1 MPVLNF
7 FRARGQAPVR
17 RNGPKSFACP
27 YCFET
32 IRHDEVCFLVP
43 YTQQEIAYTE
53 AELSV
58 MDPAVAEKIRQE
70 QAEIAPFRK
79 RDSDEKLE
87 NFWRHL
93 GGIDA
98 YSNNPAFEEELQWNS
113 PLVTPENAGEMTE
126 SGYEKDNDGF
136 VVSVTDRLSKK
147 PSKLRLCPHC
157 HNVLPEGYGKY
168 PLHFISIVGI
178 TSSGKT
184 VYLTQL
190 LSEIET
196 YLGRMGVNVCYK
208 DKEARRF
215 ENIRDSSTIL
225 PNATTRNDLRPPIT
239 ITAQEGSNFY
249 TLVFYDIAGENCV
262 DADKQELF
270 GPYISHADGIIVL
283 MDPAQFP
290 QLRTQIEAKH
300 SGAIGAENTA
310 TVNSVLQTMY
320 QSFLTERMNQA
331 GKVEIP
337 FAFIVS
343 KSDYLDEILSDDP
356 NWKDSVIFDNLP
368 VPKKSEKLKRRVV
381 SYGEL
386 VSIDHAVRQLL
397 EENGDPTLYEQI
409 RTSFANSRF
418 FAVSALSC
426 GTRWVLSHTAELKG
440 SYNIFLDDESESRKI
455 FIELTLNSE
464 ECLAS
469 RRALRELLTRDHNT
483 LLRYDLK
490 TRELTEIFSLPDAR
504 DRTALYLE
512 ADVKNTGKT
521 GFYELFFSDN
531 AADEGQSP
539 VLTQGAKFDLLKMPE
554 THPQPRRIAEPLYWM
569 LSRFGLLAEE

>member
-1 MPVLNF
+1 MPEFNIF
-7 FRARGQAPVR
+7 RIFRARGQAPAR
-17 RNGPKSFACP
+17 RKGTKSFACP

-43 YTQQEIAYTE
+43 YTQQEITYTE

-58 MDPAVAEKIRQE
+58 MDPAVAKTIRQE

-126 SGYEKDNDGF
+126 SGYEKDKDGF

-190 LSEIET
+190 LSEIEA
-196 YLGRMGVNVCYK
+196 YLGRMGVTVCYK

-215 ENIRDSSTIL
+215 KSIRDSSTIL

-239 ITAQEGSNFY
+239 ITAQEGSSFY

-262 DADKQELF
+262 DPDKQALF
-270 GPYISHADGIIVL
+270 GPYISHSDGIIVL
-283 MDPAQFP
+283 IDPAQFP
-290 QLRTQIEAKH
+290 LLRTEIAARH
-300 SGAIGAENTA
+300 SSAVGSPNTA
-310 TVNSVLQTMY
+310 TVHSVLQTMN
-320 QSFLTERMNQA
+320 QSFLTERKNQD
-331 GKVEIP
+331 GKVEMP
-337 FAFIVS
+337 FAFVVS
-343 KSDYLDEILSDDP
+343 KSDYLDEILREDP
-356 NWKDSVIFDNLP
+356 NCENSAIIEMLP
-368 VPKKSEKLKRRVV
+368 DPDPNRPVV

-386 VSIDHAVRQLL
+386 VSIDLAVRQLL
-397 EENGDPTLYEQI
+397 AQHGDPTLYAQI
-409 RTSFANSRF
+409 GRDFANSRF
-418 FAVSALSC
+418 FAVSALGV
-426 GTRWVLSHTAELKG
+426 GTRLVLSHTAELKG
-440 SYNIFLDDESESRKI
+440 SYNIFLDDESESREI
-455 FIELTLNSE
+455 LIELSPDSE
-464 ECLAS
+464 KCLAS

-483 LLRYDLK
+483 ILRYDLK
-490 TRELTEIFSLPDAR
+490 TRELTEISCLPKAR
-504 DRTALYLE
+504 DRTALYL
-512 ADVKNTGKT
+512 DVNNPEKA

-531 AADEGQSP
+531 ADGEGQSP
-539 VLTQGAKFDLLKMPE
+539 VLTQGAKFDFFKTPE
-554 THPQPRRIAEPLYWM
+554 AYPQPRRIAEPLYWM
-569 LSRFGLLAEE
+569 LSQFGLLDAE

>member
-1 MPVLNF
+1 MPEFNIF
-7 FRARGQAPVR
+7 RIFRARGQAPAR
-17 RNGPKSFACP
+17 RKGTKSFACP

-43 YTQQEIAYTE
+43 YTQQEITYTE

-58 MDPAVAEKIRQE
+58 MDPAVAKTIRQE

-126 SGYEKDNDGF
+126 SGYEKDKDGF

-190 LSEIET
+190 LSEIEA
-196 YLGRMGVNVCYK
+196 YLGRMGVTVCYK

-215 ENIRDSSTIL
+215 KSIRDSSTIL

-239 ITAQEGSNFY
+239 ITAQEGSSFY

-262 DADKQELF
+262 DPDKQALF
-270 GPYISHADGIIVL
+270 GPYISHSDGIIVL
-283 MDPAQFP
+283 IDPAQFP
-290 QLRTQIEAKH
+290 LLRTEIAARH
-300 SGAIGAENTA
+300 SSAVGSPNTA
-310 TVNSVLQTMY
+310 TVHSVLQTMN
-320 QSFLTERMNQA
+320 QSFLTERKNQD
-331 GKVEIP
+331 GKVEMP
-337 FAFIVS
+337 FAFVVS
-343 KSDYLDEILSDDP
+343 KSDYLDEILREDP
-356 NWKDSVIFDNLP
+356 NCENSAIIEMLP
-368 VPKKSEKLKRRVV
+368 DPDPNRPVV

-386 VSIDHAVRQLL
+386 VSIDLAVRQLL
-397 EENGDPTLYEQI
+397 AQHGDPTLYAQI
-409 RTSFANSRF
+409 GRDFANSRF
-418 FAVSALSC
+418 FAVSALGV
-426 GTRWVLSHTAELKG
+426 GTRLVLSHTAELKG
-440 SYNIFLDDESESRKI
+440 SYNIFLDDESESREI
-455 FIELTLNSE
+455 LIELSPDSE
-464 ECLAS
+464 KCLAS

-483 LLRYDLK
+483 ILRYDLK
-490 TRELTEIFSLPDAR
+490 TRELTEISCLPKAR

-512 ADVKNTGKT
+512 ADVNNPEKA

-531 AADEGQSP
+531 ADGEGQSP
-539 VLTQGAKFDLLKMPE
+539 VLTQGAKFDFFKTPE
-554 THPQPRRIAEPLYWM
+554 AYPQPRRIAEPLYWM
-569 LSRFGLLAEE
+569 LSQFGLLDAE

>member
-1 MPVLNF
+1 MPEFNIF
-7 FRARGQAPVR
+7 RIFRARGQAPAR
-17 RNGPKSFACP
+17 RKGTKSFACP

-43 YTQQEIAYTE
+43 YTQQEITYTE

-58 MDPAVAEKIRQE
+58 MDPAVAKTIRQE

-126 SGYEKDNDGF
+126 SGYEKDKDGF

-190 LSEIET
+190 LSEIEA
-196 YLGRMGVNVCYK
+196 YLGRMGVTVCYK

-215 ENIRDSSTIL
+215 KSIRDSSTIL

-239 ITAQEGSNFY
+239 ITAQEGSSFY

-262 DADKQELF
+262 DPDKQALF
-270 GPYISHADGIIVL
+270 GPYISHSDGIIVL
-283 MDPAQFP
+283 IDPAQFP
-290 QLRTQIEAKH
+290 LLRTEIAARH
-300 SGAIGAENTA
+300 SSAVGSPNTA
-310 TVNSVLQTMY
+310 TVHSVLQTMN
-320 QSFLTERMNQA
+320 QSFLTERKNQD
-331 GKVEIP
+331 GKVEMP
-337 FAFIVS
+337 FAFVVS
-343 KSDYLDEILSDDP
+343 KSDYLDEILREDP
-356 NWKDSVIFDNLP
+356 NCENSAIIEMLP
-368 VPKKSEKLKRRVV
+368 DPDPNRPVV

-386 VSIDHAVRQLL
+386 VSIDLAVRQLL
-397 EENGDPTLYEQI
+397 AQHGDPTLYAQI
-409 RTSFANSRF
+409 GRDFANSRF
-418 FAVSALSC
+418 FAVSALGV
-426 GTRWVLSHTAELKG
+426 GTRLVLSHTAELKG
-440 SYNIFLDDESESRKI
+440 SYNIFLDDESESREI
-455 FIELTLNSE
+455 LIELSPDSE
-464 ECLAS
+464 KCLAS

-483 LLRYDLK
+483 ILRYDLK
-490 TRELTEIFSLPDAR
+490 TRELTEISCLPEAR
-504 DRTALYLE
+504 DRNALYLE

-521 GFYELFFSDN
+521 GFYELFFSEN

-539 VLTQGAKFDLLKMPE
+539 VLTQGAKFDFFKTPE
-554 THPQPRRIAEPLYWM
+554 AYPQPRRIAEPLYWM
-569 LSRFGLLAEE
+569 LSQFGLLDAE

>member
-1 MPVLNF
+1 MPEFNIF
-7 FRARGQAPVR
+7 RIFRARGQAPAR
-17 RNGPKSFACP
+17 RKGTKSFACP

-43 YTQQEIAYTE
+43 YTQQEITYTE

-58 MDPAVAEKIRQE
+58 MDPAVAKTIRQE

-126 SGYEKDNDGF
+126 SGYEKDKDGF

-190 LSEIET
+190 LSEIEA
-196 YLGRMGVNVCYK
+196 YLGRMGVTVCYK

-215 ENIRDSSTIL
+215 KSIRDSSTIL

-239 ITAQEGSNFY
+239 ITAQEGSSFY

-262 DADKQELF
+262 DPDKQALF
-270 GPYISHADGIIVL
+270 GPYISHSDGIIVL
-283 MDPAQFP
+283 IDPAQFP
-290 QLRTQIEAKH
+290 LLRTEIAARH
-300 SGAIGAENTA
+300 SSAVGSPNTA
-310 TVNSVLQTMY
+310 TVHSVLQTMN
-320 QSFLTERMNQA
+320 QSFLTERKNQD
-331 GKVEIP
+331 GKVEMP
-337 FAFIVS
+337 FAFVVS
-343 KSDYLDEILSDDP
+343 KSDYLDEILREDP
-356 NWKDSVIFDNLP
+356 NCENSAIIEMLP
-368 VPKKSEKLKRRVV
+368 DPDPNRPVV

-386 VSIDHAVRQLL
+386 VSIDLAVRQLL
-397 EENGDPTLYEQI
+397 AQHGDPTLYAQI
-409 RTSFANSRF
+409 GRDFANSRF
-418 FAVSALSC
+418 FAVSALGV
-426 GTRWVLSHTAELKG
+426 GTRLVLSHTAELKG
-440 SYNIFLDDESESRKI
+440 SYNIFLDDESESREI
-455 FIELTLNSE
+455 LIELSPDSE
-464 ECLAS
+464 KCLAS
-469 RRALRELLTRDHNT
+469 RHALRELLTRDHNT
-483 LLRYDLK
+483 ILRYDLK
-490 TRELTEIFSLPDAR
+490 TRELTEISCLPKAR

-512 ADVKNTGKT
+512 ADVNNPEKA

-531 AADEGQSP
+531 ADGEGQSP
-539 VLTQGAKFDLLKMPE
+539 VLTQGAKFDFFKTPE
-554 THPQPRRIAEPLYWM
+554 AYPQPRRIAEPLYWM
-569 LSRFGLLAEE
+569 LSQFGLLDAE

>member
-1 MPVLNF
+1 MPEFNIF
-7 FRARGQAPVR
+7 RIFRARGQAPAR
-17 RNGPKSFACP
+17 RKGTKSFACP

-43 YTQQEIAYTE
+43 YTQQEITYTE

-58 MDPAVAEKIRQE
+58 MDPAVAKTIRQE

-98 YSNNPAFEEELQWNS
+98 YSNNPAFEEELQWYS

-126 SGYEKDNDGF
+126 SGYEKDKDGF

-190 LSEIET
+190 LSEIEA
-196 YLGRMGVNVCYK
+196 YLGRMGVTVCYK

-215 ENIRDSSTIL
+215 KSIRDSSTIL

-239 ITAQEGSNFY
+239 ITAQEGSSFY

-262 DADKQELF
+262 DPDKQALF
-270 GPYISHADGIIVL
+270 GPYISHSDGIIVL
-283 MDPAQFP
+283 IDPAQFP
-290 QLRTQIEAKH
+290 LLRTEIAARH
-300 SGAIGAENTA
+300 SSAVGSPNTA
-310 TVNSVLQTMY
+310 TVHSVLQTMN
-320 QSFLTERMNQA
+320 QSFLTERKNQD
-331 GKVEIP
+331 GKVEMP
-337 FAFIVS
+337 FAFVVS
-343 KSDYLDEILSDDP
+343 KSDYLDEILREDP
-356 NWKDSVIFDNLP
+356 NCENSAIIEMLP
-368 VPKKSEKLKRRVV
+368 DPDPNRPVV

-386 VSIDHAVRQLL
+386 VSIDLAVRQLL
-397 EENGDPTLYEQI
+397 AQHGDPTLYAQI
-409 RTSFANSRF
+409 GRDFANSRF
-418 FAVSALSC
+418 FAVSALGV
-426 GTRWVLSHTAELKG
+426 GTRLVLSHTAELKG
-440 SYNIFLDDESESRKI
+440 SYNIFLDDESESREI
-455 FIELTLNSE
+455 LIELSPDSE
-464 ECLAS
+464 KCLAS

-483 LLRYDLK
+483 ILRYDLK
-490 TRELTEIFSLPDAR
+490 TRELTEISCLPKAR

-512 ADVKNTGKT
+512 ADVNNPEKA

-531 AADEGQSP
+531 ADGEGQSP
-539 VLTQGAKFDLLKMPE
+539 VLTQGAKFDFFKTPE
-554 THPQPRRIAEPLYWM
+554 AYPQPRRIAEPLYWM
-569 LSRFGLLAEE
+569 LSQFGLLDAE

>member
-1 MPVLNF
+1 MPEFNIF
-7 FRARGQAPVR
+7 RIFRARGQAPAR
-17 RNGPKSFACP
+17 RKGTKSFACP

-43 YTQQEIAYTE
+43 YTQQEITYTE

-58 MDPAVAEKIRQE
+58 MDPAVAKTIRQE

-126 SGYEKDNDGF
+126 SGYEKDKDGF

-190 LSEIET
+190 LSEIEA
-196 YLGRMGVNVCYK
+196 YLGRMGVTVCYK

-215 ENIRDSSTIL
+215 KSIRDSSTIL

-239 ITAQEGSNFY
+239 ITAQEGSSFY

-262 DADKQELF
+262 DPDKQALF
-270 GPYISHADGIIVL
+270 GPYISHSDGIIVL

-290 QLRTQIEAKH
+290 LLRTEIAARH
-300 SGAIGAENTA
+300 SSAVGSPNTA
-310 TVNSVLQTMY
+310 TVHSVLQTMN
-320 QSFLTERMNQA
+320 QSFLTERKNQD
-331 GKVEIP
+331 GKVEMP
-337 FAFIVS
+337 FAFVVS
-343 KSDYLDEILSDDP
+343 KSDYLDEILREDP
-356 NWKDSVIFDNLP
+356 NCENSAIIEMLP
-368 VPKKSEKLKRRVV
+368 DPDPNRPVV

-386 VSIDHAVRQLL
+386 VSIDLAVRQLL
-397 EENGDPTLYEQI
+397 AQHGDPTLYAQI
-409 RTSFANSRF
+409 GRDFANSRF
-418 FAVSALSC
+418 FAVSALGV
-426 GTRWVLSHTAELKG
+426 GTRLVLSHTAELKG
-440 SYNIFLDDESESRKI
+440 SYNIFLDDESESREI
-455 FIELTLNSE
+455 LIELSPDSE
-464 ECLAS
+464 KCLAS

-483 LLRYDLK
+483 ILRYDLK
-490 TRELTEIFSLPDAR
+490 TRELTEISCLPKAR

-512 ADVKNTGKT
+512 ADVNNPEKA

-531 AADEGQSP
+531 ADGEGQSP
-539 VLTQGAKFDLLKMPE
+539 VLTQGAKFDFFKTPE
-554 THPQPRRIAEPLYWM
+554 AYPQPRRIAEPLYWM
-569 LSRFGLLAEE
+569 LSQFGLLDAE

>member
-1 MPVLNF
+1 MFNF
-7 FRARGQAPVR
+7 FRRRGT
-17 RNGPKSFACP
+17 KSFACP

-43 YTQQEIAYTE
+43 YTQQEITYTE

-70 QAEIAPFRK
+70 QAKIAPFRK

-126 SGYEKDNDGF
+126 SGYEKDNDDF
-136 VVSVTDRLSKK
+136 VVSVTDSLSKK

-168 PLHFISIVGI
+168 PLYFTSIVGI

-215 ENIRDSSTIL
+215 KSIRDSSTIL

-239 ITAQEGSNFY
+239 ITAQEGSSFY

-262 DADKQELF
+262 DPDKQALF

-310 TVNSVLQTMY
+310 SVNSVLQTMY

-331 GKVEIP
+331 GRVEIP
-337 FAFIVS
+337 FAFVVS
-343 KSDYLDEILSDDP
+343 KSDYLDEILREDP
-356 NWKDSVIFDNLP
+356 NCENSAIIEMLP
-368 VPKKSEKLKRRVV
+368 DPDPNRPVV

-426 GTRWVLSHTAELKG
+426 GTRLVLSHTAELKG
-440 SYNIFLDDESESRKI
+440 SYNIFLDDESENRKI
-455 FIELTLNSE
+455 FIELSPDSD

-483 LLRYDLK
+483 ILRYDLK
-490 TRELTEIFSLPDAR
+490 TRELTEISCLPEAR

-512 ADVKNTGKT
+512 ADVNNPEKA

-531 AADEGQSP
+531 ADGEGQSP
-539 VLTQGAKFDLLKMPE
+539 VLTQGAKFDFFKTPE
-554 THPQPRRIAEPLYWM
+554 AYPQPRRIAEPLYWM
-569 LSRFGLLAEE
+569 LSQFGLLDAE